1 MNNSSLARL
10 RQKGIPVMKLISWN
24 VNGVRAAIKKGLLE
38 FIAQTNPDVLCLQ
51 ETKAH
56 PAQVDFLLPDYAQY
70 WNAAEKRGYAGT
82 AIFTKTQPLGVKND
96 MGMAEHDRE
105 GRVITME
112 FADFFLV
119 NVYTPNAK
127 RDLSRLDYRVKWDA
141 DFLAHLKKL
150 EKKKPV
156 IFCGDLNVAH
166 TEIDL
171 ANHGFTPEER
181 AGFGN
186 FIKAG
191 FVDAF
196 REFHQEGGHYTWWS
210 LMSNAR
216 ERNVGWRIDYF
227 CLSATLRPKL
237 RQAFILPQV
246 KGSDHCPVGI
256 VLA

>member
-1 MNNSSLARL
+1 
-10 RQKGIPVMKLISWN
+10 MKLISWN

-38 FIAQTNPDVLCLQ
+38 FIEQTNPEVLCLQ

-56 PAQVDFLLPDYAQY
+56 PEQVDFLLPDYRQY
-70 WNAAEKRGYAGT
+70 WNAAAKRGYAGT
-82 AIFTKTQPLGVKND
+82 AIFTKIKPLGVKND
-96 MGMAEHDRE
+96 MGIAEHDRE

-112 FADFFLV
+112 FTDFFLV

-166 TEIDL
+166 QEIDL
-171 ANHGFTPEER
+171 ANPKANVGNHGFTLEER

-186 FIKAG
+186 FIEAG

-196 REFHQEGGHYTWWS
+196 RVFNQDGGHYSWWS
-210 LMSNAR
+210 LMNNAR
-216 ERNVGWRIDYF
+216 ERNIGWRIDYF
-227 CLSATLRPKL
+227 CLSAALRPKL
-237 RQAFILPQV
+237 REAFILPQV

-256 VLA
+256 VLV